1 MSSPAPA
8 FPSAGYAFEQLFD
21 HYRDPDPRVAGT
33 PGPGPARPASGR
45 RAAAPGLGGAVI
57 RDSRG
62 RRCRAVGPIHG
73 QGRTAGRAG
82 RPGRRIA
89 AGPAPGAGA
98 RGAAE
103 AFIRSGCG
111 DVGGGGG
118 AGVWRPS
125 KAGREAR
132 ANSKRRSISGD
143 GCPPQG
149 PSLALRRR
157 GGPRRRGVALQRPAL
172 KLGAWLQCLLAV
184 CVTQRRADCRAW
196 PQARQGPGSLSHN
209 ASGAG
214 GRDTTQQSACATP
227 TCEHC
232 QALGSGLPG

>member
-1 MSSPAPA
+1 MCVCACARVRGRACVHTPPTRDSDAPA
-8 FPSAGYAFEQLFD
+8 S
-21 HYRDPDPRVAGT
+21 PRRA
-33 PGPGPARPASGR
+33 ARPALCGFGL
-45 RAAAPGLGGAVI
+45 APITTCDLMPAPQVLGHGPACGAVV
-57 RDSRG
+57 RAEYRGTAVAVRTHLAADSRPG
-62 RRCRAVGPIHG
+62 ARRRSPRRGRGLYPERLRRCWR
-73 QGRTAGRAG
+73 
-82 RPGRRIA
+82 
-89 AGPAPGAGA
+89 
-98 RGAAE
+98 
-103 AFIRSGCG
+103 
-111 DVGGGGG
+111 GGG

-132 ANSKRRSISGD
+132 DNSKRRCISGD

-149 PSLALRRR
+149 PSFALRRR

>member
-118 AGVWRPS
+118 GWSVAALKSRPRGPSQLETTQYFWRWLSSPGPEPRPPAPRRAAT
-125 KAGREAR
+125 AGRCPSAR
-132 ANSKRRSISGD
+132 R
-143 GCPPQG
+143 
-149 PSLALRRR
+149 
-157 GGPRRRGVALQRPAL
+157 VASML
-172 KLGAWLQCLLAV
+172 
-184 CVTQRRADCRAW
+184 T
-196 PQARQGPGSLSHN
+196 GSLSYSAARRLPRL
-209 ASGAG
+209 ASG
-214 GRDTTQQSACATP
+214 SARAR
-227 TCEHC
+227 E
-232 QALGSGLPG
+232 LES